1 MRNPLQL
8 IHVPTRRVARE
19 IGRYRLHFAKCLLGG
34 KYRITDGAIIV
45 ADSLRVAGEYF
56 HRLNER
62 ESEFTLDH
70 NLVPDQGI
78 ATILAIAL
86 TDTAKLPKFYL
97 ALTNGAAVPA
107 AGLTAASFAATQG
120 EIVSTSEGYTSP
132 TRPQWVPGAP
142 VAGVVDSNANKA
154 TFTFATAASVT
165 ITGCGLLSD
174 NGRGSTAGVLMSATK
189 FDNARTAF
197 NGETITLG
205 YQVSLTD

>member
-8 IHVPTRRVARE
+8 IHVPARRVSRE
-19 IGRYRLHFAKCLLGG
+19 IERYRLHFAKCLLGG
-34 KYRITDGAIIV
+34 KYRVTAAGLIIDD
-45 ADSLRVAGEYF
+45 ALHAAGSYF

-62 ESEFTLDH
+62 ESDFTWDP
-70 NLVPDQGI
+70 NLVPGQGI
-78 ATILAIAL
+78 ATILAITF
-86 TDTAKLPKFYL
+86 TDTAKIPKFYL
-97 ALTNGAAVPA
+97 GLTNGAAVPGD
-107 AGLTAASFAATQG
+107 GLTAASFAATQG
-120 EIVSTSEGYTSP
+120 EIVSTSEGYTSA

-142 VAGVVDSNANKA
+142 VAGVVSSDANKA
-154 TFTFATAASVT
+154 TFTFASAASVT
-165 ITGCGLLSD
+165 VTGCGLLSD

>member
-8 IHVPTRRVARE
+8 IHVPTRRLGRE
-19 IGRYRLHFAKCLLGG
+19 IERYRLHFAKCLLGG
-34 KYRITDGAIIV
+34 KYRIEGSAIIV
-45 ADSLRVAGEYF
+45 ADGLRVAGEYF

-62 ESEFTLDH
+62 ENDFTFDH

-86 TDTAKLPKFYL
+86 TDAAKLPKFYL
-97 ALTNGAAVPA
+97 ALTNGQAVPG

-132 TRPQWVPGAP
+132 TRPQWVPAAP
-142 VAGVVDSNANKA
+142 VAGVVDSSANKA
-154 TFTFATAASVT
+154 TFTFATSASVT
-165 ITGCGLLSD
+165 ITGCALLSD
-174 NGRGSTAGVLMSATK
+174 NGRGSTAGVCMSASKWTNSREAH
-189 FDNARTAF
+189 DT
-197 NGETITLG
+197 ETITLG